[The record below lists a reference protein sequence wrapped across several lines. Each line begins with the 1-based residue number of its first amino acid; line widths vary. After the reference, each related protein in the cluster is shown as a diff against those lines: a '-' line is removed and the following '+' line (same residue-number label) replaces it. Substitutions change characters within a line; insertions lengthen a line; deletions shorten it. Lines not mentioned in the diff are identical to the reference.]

1 MMWGL
6 SFLLHVSVALTALD
20 GIWHSWQAEYLLW
33 VNFSELS
40 KLILAKAREHLPVI
54 FAKLRVPNL
63 HYRERYYDR
72 GIVIISFSFKWTEV
86 QKDEMVFLRRC
97 SSVAGLAVDLQ
108 SCILTSGIKTLDAVP
123 SWTSEKTTSICHA
136 SSPALEI
143 FNEQNFH
150 SSCIKIINKE
160 TIKAQYLPKLA
171 VLYET

>member
-1 MMWGL
+1 M
-6 SFLLHVSVALTALD
+6 
-20 GIWHSWQAEYLLW
+20 
-33 VNFSELS
+33 
-40 KLILAKAREHLPVI
+40 AKAREHLPVI

-123 SWTSEKTTSICHA
+123 S
-136 SSPALEI
+136 
-143 FNEQNFH
+143 
-150 SSCIKIINKE
+150 
-160 TIKAQYLPKLA
+160 
-171 VLYET
+171 